1 MPLHASVME
10 MQINSHSHHKMEYS
24 RIIPNPQIQF

>member
-10 MQINSHSHHKMEYS
+10 MQINSHSYHYS
-24 RIIPNPQIQF
+24 